1 VAWLLLSSVLVIAL
15 VALAAGALWGVRANR
30 RYQALAE
37 ARLEARRAEA
47 RLEVVVRDTI
57 SRLFDAARHQ
67 P

>member
-1 VAWLLLSSVLVIAL
+1 V
-15 VALAAGALWGVRANR
+15 WGVRANR
-30 RYQALAE
+30 RYQARAE